1 MAKSKFVT
9 LGLVLLTLL
18 WFSFIGHRDLI
29 EPDEAR
35 YSEIPRE
42 MVATGDWM
50 TPRLDGFKYF
60 EKPALQ
66 YWMTAISFELFG
78 QSNASARLWL
88 VVGAFL
94 CALFVGF
101 LASRLAK
108 EEESKKQGLYAFV
121 MSLTMLE
128 FVIFGQILTLDMSLT
143 LFITVA
149 TGSLIIAQ
157 QNRDKPVQNRNW
169 MLIGWAAMGLAV
181 LTKGLIGIVLPG
193 GAVFFY
199 MLWQRDWQIFKH
211 LHIIKGIIVLL
222 IVTAPWFVAVSRLN
236 PEFAHFFFIHEHFQR
251 YLTTVHHRTGPLF
264 YFIPIFL
271 LGAAPWLMTSLSA
284 LFKPDFSWRAKQG
297 AEFEPTRFMWVYIVV
312 IFVFFSL
319 GDSKLPAY
327 ILPIFPF
334 VAILA
339 AQRLAQWK
347 QVKGEHWVLG
357 GLGVIFLIAGIII
370 TRFTKHHMP
379 AALLVEYRPWVI
391 AGALVMLA
399 GAFGIKKWSKQPDK
413 ALIIGGLSA
422 LLGFQLLL
430 AGFQTLSPS
439 RSAAIEA
446 EVINKT
452 VAPTVPVYT
461 VETYPQSLPFYLKR
475 TVKIVEYKGELAM
488 GIDAEPKHWL
498 PNVATFRQAWE
509 QQKQAV
515 AVMDIPTYEKLLA
528 EHFPMTLLH
537 RGIRRVVVIKHK

>member
-1 MAKSKFVT
+1 
-9 LGLVLLTLL
+9 
-18 WFSFIGHRDLI
+18 
-29 EPDEAR
+29 
-35 YSEIPRE
+35 
-42 MVATGDWM
+42 
-50 TPRLDGFKYF
+50 LDGFKYF

-66 YWMTAISFELFG
+66 YWMTAISFKLFG

-88 VVGAFL
+88 VIGAFL

-101 LASRLAK
+101 LASRIAK
-108 EEESKKQGLYAFV
+108 EEERRKLGLYAFV
-121 MSLTMLE
+121 MSLTMFE
-128 FVIFGQILTLDMSLT
+128 FVIFGQLLTLDMSLT

-169 MLIGWAAMGLAV
+169 MLVGWAAMGLAV

-211 LHIIKGIIVLL
+211 LHIIKGLIVLFA
-222 IVTAPWFVAVSRLN
+222 VTAPWFISVSRIN

-251 YLTTVHHRTGPLF
+251 YLTTVHHRTGPLV

-271 LGAAPWLMTSLSA
+271 LGAAPWLVTSLSA
-284 LFKPDFSWRAKQG
+284 LFKPDFNWRAEPG
-297 AEFEPTRFMWVYIVV
+297 AAFEPARFMWVYSVL

-339 AQRLAQWK
+339 AQRLAQWN
-347 QVKGEHWVLG
+347 QVRGEHWVLG
-357 GLGVIFLIAGIII
+357 SLGAIFLIVGIII

-379 AALLVEYRPWVI
+379 AELLMEYRPWVI

-399 GAFGIKKWSKQPDK
+399 GAIGIKKWRDQPEK
-413 ALIIGGLSA
+413 ALMIGAVSA
-422 LLGFQLLL
+422 LFGFQLLL
-430 AGFQTLSPS
+430 AGFQALAPS

-446 EVINKT
+446 KVINKA
-452 VAPTVPVYT
+452 VGPTVPVYT

-488 GIDAEPKHWL
+488 GIEADPTHWL
-498 PNVATFRQAWE
+498 PDIAAFTKDWNTRD
-509 QQKQAV
+509 QAV
-515 AVMDIPTYEKLLA
+515 AVMDKPTYEKLLA
-528 EHFPMTLLH
+528 QHFPMTLLH
-537 RGIRRVVVIKHK
+537 MGIRRVVVIKHKEG